1 LPIEQRA
8 LAAGGTGSAGGYAVP
23 ESFHRQVIEV
33 MKSYIGVREAGATIL
48 RTADGTDLRIP
59 TNDDS
64 GEKGSIQH
72 EGTAVSD
79 QDPSFGQKT
88 LGSFMYT
95 SGLVKVSF
103 QLLQDAAFPMEDFLA
118 RALGRR
124 VGRILNEHFTTGA
137 GTTEPEGIVT
147 ALADASSVFTAA
159 EPDSI
164 SYEDVIGLMHS
175 IDPAYRGR
183 GAAFMCNDTTIHALR
198 GLKDNQDRPLWQ
210 PSLQAGQPSTLL
222 GFPVITNPEVADI
235 GAEEISMTFGDHSRY
250 FIRDVEGSTLLRLNE
265 RFADA
270 LQVGFIFYGR
280 HDGVLTDANAVV
292 GLEHPAS

>member
-1 LPIEQRA
+1 YDQVEDNPEYRRAFTRWMRHGRDDLDANERAILHERTQALPIEQRA

-23 ESFHRQVIEV
+23 SGFHRQVIEV

-59 TNDDS
+59 TNDDT
-64 GEKGSIQH
+64 GEKGSIQD

-124 VGRILNEHFTTGA
+124 VGRVLN
-137 GTTEPEGIVT
+137 
-147 ALADASSVFTAA
+147 
-159 EPDSI
+159 
-164 SYEDVIGLMHS
+164 
-175 IDPAYRGR
+175 
-183 GAAFMCNDTTIHALR
+183 
-198 GLKDNQDRPLWQ
+198 
-210 PSLQAGQPSTLL
+210 
-222 GFPVITNPEVADI
+222 
-235 GAEEISMTFGDHSRY
+235 
-250 FIRDVEGSTLLRLNE
+250 
-265 RFADA
+265 
-270 LQVGFIFYGR
+270 
-280 HDGVLTDANAVV
+280 
-292 GLEHPAS
+292 